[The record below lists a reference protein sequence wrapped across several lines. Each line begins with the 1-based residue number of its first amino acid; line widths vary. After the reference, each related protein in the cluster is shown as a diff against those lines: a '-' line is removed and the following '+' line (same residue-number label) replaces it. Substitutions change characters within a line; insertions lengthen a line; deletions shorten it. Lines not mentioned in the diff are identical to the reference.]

1 MSKKAIQKV
10 LFCALFIFAVIIPGI
25 ALQAQLKADFT
36 ATPTSGC
43 APLIVGFSDKSTGN
57 PTSWKWDLGNGV
69 ISTTKFPSTTYFE
82 PGAYTIKLVVYKGT
96 EADSITKTA
105 FINVYGLPEVDFSAS
120 PLSGCYPLDVSFID
134 KSVAASGNINTW
146 LWDFG
151 DGNTSTESDPIHTY
165 LSPGAF
171 GVSLMVTS
179 SLGCTKTITKDKL
192 INIQQGVQAAF
203 SISSSDICHTPAVY
217 TFLNQSTGTGNL
229 SYSWQFGDG
238 GTSTKESP
246 SHSYANPGT
255 YNVLLT
261 VTSST
266 GCIDTASLMIDFSFP
281 KTSFYIPP
289 SICANQP
296 QQITNN
302 TTPTPVSVTWDFGDG
317 TSSTIFSPVKTYTNP
332 GNYTIRLINEFSA
345 NCKDTAFKTVQVI
358 DGPAASFKVT
368 DTASCTTPYTVHFQ
382 NTTSGNAI
390 SFVWD
395 FGDGSKS
402 TETNPV
408 YTYTKY
414 GSFTVTL
421 TASNSNGCQTIYKV
435 VDCIRVR
442 KLTVT
447 GFEGLPVTGCVPYT
461 IQPKPIANFDLKN
474 ATYKWDFGDGTS
486 STSAN
491 PSHTYTQDGD
501 YTVSINLKTA
511 EGCETTYEM
520 KHAVVVG
527 HKPKADFFGDPLE
540 VCANSPIVFTSTSTN
555 GPITSL
561 EWHFGDGAVSYD
573 NPVAIHKF
581 IDTGYYS
588 ITLIAFNNG
597 CSDTLEKLKYV
608 YIKPPVAKFT
618 FENNCTDR
626 LSVSF
631 KDKSIEDLTWTWDF
645 GDGTNSS
652 EKDPI
657 HKYGKSGSYNVIL
670 SVANNTCVDT
680 MNKTI
685 SVVNEKPQLSV
696 FPIESCKNMEFT
708 FNIKNVD
715 STNIVNTTWD
725 FGDGIKQVVK
735 GISVKHSYIKAGSY
749 QVSVIVRDILG
760 CTDTLIQTNN
770 VTIYG
775 PSAKFSA
782 IKTTGCIKENFD
794 FTDASTTDGTHLIT
808 KWVWDFG
815 DNNKVTTA
823 GGPVQHAYLNA
834 GSYDVKLTVSD
845 DYGCT
850 DSVRKKNYIS
860 ITQPKS
866 TFEISDSIV
875 CPDKKINFTSTSEG
889 AQLTYKWDF
898 KDGSFSTAE
907 NPSHTYS
914 IQGTYYPE
922 LLVID
927 ANACRD
933 SSISLAPILVSIPTP
948 KFTMSDSF
956 ATCPPLNVLFTN
968 TSENFK
974 SFSWDFGD
982 GNSST
987 VLSPSHL
994 YNAAGIFPA
1003 KLKLTGNGGCVDSL
1017 IKNIVIK
1024 GPTGDISYDP
1034 KTVCYPGEISFISKA
1049 FNTVQYVWDFSDGT
1063 TISSADNKATH
1074 IYQPGS
1080 YVPKL
1085 ILSDAFGCQVPIKGL
1100 DTIHVYDI
1108 TAVPTAITQPFC
1120 DSGTV
1125 VFNDSSYSNDLI
1137 SNYHW
1142 IFPDNSTADGKQVSY
1157 TFNAAGTYQVQLIVT
1172 TQFGCKDTADLL
1184 TPIQISTSPKISIM
1198 GDSIGCTPLSLSFNG
1213 IIIASDT
1220 SALYW
1225 NWNFG
1230 NGAVSNLQNPLPV
1243 SYTTPGQYTIS
1254 AIAFNA
1260 AGCAD
1265 TTHKTINLLAP
1276 PNVSA
1281 GFDTSICKFTSI
1293 VLQPSGALNYVW
1305 DYSPD
1310 LNCSDCTNP
1319 TASPDSSATFIVH
1332 GTNEYGCSASDTI
1345 QVMVIQ
1351 PTTLATSGSDSLCVG
1366 GTVQFHAEGAL
1377 TYKWTPSIF
1386 LDDPNSPDPVMHAT
1400 RDTLINYQVTGAGQ
1414 KNCFVDTG
1422 IVTIKVYPIP
1432 GMQIIKD
1439 NITMQAGQSVRLETT
1454 SSPDITQWKWEPSTG
1469 LDNPASPNP
1478 MANPL
1483 QTTTYTCVAVNG
1495 GGCLARDLVT
1505 VYVLCDKNN
1514 IFIPNTFSPN
1524 KDGVNDA
1531 FYPRGTG
1538 LFSVKSIKIFN
1549 RWGELVFANNEV
1561 APNDPNG
1568 GWDGNYKGKPAPAD
1582 VYVYMM
1588 EITCENSKVIP
1599 MKGNITLIR

>member
-1 MSKKAIQKV
+1 MFKKATYKV
-10 LFCALFIFAVIIPGI
+10 LFRALVFFAVMLSGVT
-25 ALQAQLKADFT
+25 LHAQLKADFT
-36 ATPTSGC
+36 ATPVSGC
-43 APLIVGFSDKSTGN
+43 SPLIVGFSDKSTGN

-69 ISTTKFPSTTYFE
+69 ISTSRFPSTTYFE

-96 EADSITKTA
+96 EADSITKNA
-105 FINVYGLPEVDFSAS
+105 YINVYGLPEVDFSAS

-134 KSVAASGNINTW
+134 KSVAASGNINSW

-151 DGNTSTESDPIHTY
+151 DGNTSTESDPVHTY
-165 LSPGAF
+165 TSPGAF

-179 SLGCTKTITKDKL
+179 SLGCTKTLTKDQL

-203 SISSSDICHTPAVY
+203 MVSSSDICHTPAVY

-229 SYSWQFGDG
+229 SYYWQFGDG

-255 YNVLLT
+255 YSVLLT

-266 GCIDTASLMIDFSFP
+266 GCVDTASLMIDFSFP
-281 KTSFYIPP
+281 KTNFYIPP
-289 SICANQP
+289 TICSNQP

-302 TTPTPVSVTWDFGDG
+302 TTPTPVSVAWDFGDG
-317 TSSTIFSPVKTYTNP
+317 TTSTIFSPVKTYTNS
-332 GNYTIRLINEFSA
+332 GNYTIRLINEFSD
-345 NCKDTAFKTVQVI
+345 NCKDTAYKTVQVI

-368 DTASCTTPYTVHFQ
+368 DTASCSTPYTVHFQ
-382 NTTSGNAI
+382 NTTVGNAI

-395 FGDGSKS
+395 FGDGTKS
-402 TETNPV
+402 TEMNPEH
-408 YTYTKY
+408 TYTKY
-414 GSFTVTL
+414 GTYTVTL
-421 TASNSNGCQTIYKV
+421 TATNSNGCQTIYRV

-442 KLTVT
+442 KLSVS

-474 ATYKWDFGDGTS
+474 ATYKWDFGDGTT

-491 PSHTYTQDGD
+491 PIHTYSQDGD
-501 YTVSINLKTA
+501 YTVKLTLTTP

-520 KHAVVVG
+520 QHAVVVG
-527 HKPKADFFGDPLE
+527 HKPKADFFADPLE
-540 VCANSPIVFTSTSTN
+540 VCAKYPITFTSTSTN
-555 GPITSL
+555 GPITGL
-561 EWHFGDGAVSYD
+561 EWHFGDGSISYD

-581 IDTGYYS
+581 GDTGYFT

-597 CSDTLEKLKYV
+597 CADTIEKERYV
-608 YIKPPVAKFT
+608 HIKPPNAKFT

-626 LSVSF
+626 QSVQF
-631 KDKSIEDLTWTWDF
+631 KDKSQGDLVWNWDF
-645 GDGTNSS
+645 GDGTQSTDKNP
-652 EKDPI
+652 KHTYAAP
-657 HKYGKSGSYNVIL
+657 GSYNVVL
-670 SVANNTCVDT
+670 TVANNTCDDT
-680 MNKTI
+680 ARQTVK
-685 SVVNEKPQLSV
+685 VVNEKPLLDV
-696 FPIESCKNMEFT
+696 FPFESCKNVEFT
-708 FNIKNVD
+708 FSIKNVD
-715 STNIVNTTWD
+715 SANIVNTTWD
-725 FGDGIKQVVK
+725 FGDGSKQVINGV
-735 GISVKHSYIKAGSY
+735 SVKHSYVKAGSY
-749 QVSVIVRDILG
+749 QVTVIVRDILG

-775 PSAKFSA
+775 PSAKFNA
-782 IKTTGCIKENFD
+782 VKNAGCIQESFE
-794 FTDASTTDGTHLIT
+794 FTDASTTDGTHPIT

-815 DNNKVTTA
+815 DDNKVTTT
-823 GGPVQHAYLNA
+823 GGPVQHAYLAA

-845 DYGCT
+845 NYGCS
-850 DSVRKKNYIS
+850 DSVRKKNYIT
-860 ITQPKS
+860 ITQPKAA
-866 TFEISDSIV
+866 FNISDSIV

-898 KDGSFSTAE
+898 KDGTFSTQEA
-907 NPSHTYS
+907 PSHTYS
-914 IQGTYYPE
+914 VQGTYYPQ
-922 LLVID
+922 LLVVD
-927 ANACRD
+927 ANTCRD
-933 SSISLAPILVSIPTP
+933 SVVSLSPILVSIPEP
-948 KFTMSDSF
+948 RFTMSDSF

-968 TSENFK
+968 TSENYK

-982 GNSST
+982 GNTST
-987 VLSPSHL
+987 VFSPSHL

-1003 KLKLTGNGGCVDSL
+1003 KLKVTGNGGCTDSL
-1017 IKNIVIK
+1017 TKNIVIK
-1024 GPTGDISYDP
+1024 GPSGNIIYDP
-1034 KTVCYPGEISFISKA
+1034 VTVCYPGEITFTSKA
-1049 FNTVQYVWDFSDGT
+1049 VNTVQYVWDFSDGT
-1063 TISSADNKATH
+1063 TLTTSENKATH

-1085 ILSDAFGCQVPIKGL
+1085 ILSDAFGCQVPIKGI
-1100 DTIHVYDI
+1100 DTIHAFDV
-1108 TAVPTAITQPFC
+1108 TAVPTAISHQFC

-1125 VFNDSSYSNDLI
+1125 VFTDSSYSNDII

-1142 IFPDNSTADGKQVSY
+1142 IFPDNSTADGKQVSHIF
-1157 TFNAAGTYQVQLIVT
+1157 TTAGTYQVKLIVT
-1172 TQFGCKDTADLL
+1172 TQNGCKDTSELF
-1184 TPIQISTSPKISIM
+1184 TPIQISVSPEISIL
-1198 GDSIGCTPLSLSFNG
+1198 GDSTGCAPLSLSFNG
-1213 IIIASDT
+1213 HINSPDS
-1220 SALYW
+1220 SALSW
-1225 NWNFG
+1225 NWDFG

-1243 SYTTPGQYTIS
+1243 SYTTAGQYTITT
-1254 AIAFNA
+1254 IAVNA

-1265 TTHKTINLLAP
+1265 TAQKRINLLAP

-1281 GFDTSICKFTSI
+1281 GFDTSICKFSSI

-1319 TASPDSSATFIVH
+1319 IASPDSTATFVVH

-1345 QVMVIQ
+1345 TLMVIQ

-1366 GTVQFHAEGAL
+1366 GTVQLHAQGAL
-1377 TYKWTPSIF
+1377 TYKWTPTIF
-1386 LDDPNSPDPVMHAT
+1386 LDDPTSPDPVMHAT
-1400 RDTLINYQVTGAGQ
+1400 KDTLIHYQVTGAGQ

-1422 IVTIKVYPIP
+1422 TVTIKVYPIP

-1439 NITMQAGQSVRLETT
+1439 NITMQAGQPVRLETT
-1454 SSPDITQWKWEPSTG
+1454 STPDITQWRWEPSTG
-1469 LDNPASPNP
+1469 LDNPTIANP

-1495 GGCLARDLVT
+1495 GGCLARDMVT

-1524 KDGVNDA
+1524 HDGVNDA

-1549 RWGELVFANNEV
+1549 RWGELVYSNKDV
-1561 APNDPNG
+1561 TPNDASG
-1568 GWDGNYKGKPAPAD
+1568 GWDGTYKGKPAPAD
-1582 VYVYMM
+1582 VYVYIM

-1599 MKGNITLIR
+1599 MKGNVTLIR